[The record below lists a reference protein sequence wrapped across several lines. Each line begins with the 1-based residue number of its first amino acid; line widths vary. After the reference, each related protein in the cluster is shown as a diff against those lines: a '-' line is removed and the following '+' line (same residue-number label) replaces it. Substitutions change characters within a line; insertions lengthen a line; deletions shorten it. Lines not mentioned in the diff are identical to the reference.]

1 MAGSRLQISSAPEFS
16 ILCRYSEAKYFRY
29 SFVGFSSSSW
39 CKNSC
44 MKFFMKTLSG
54 GDSAD
59 CLFLIHATAIC
70 SLFGLR
76 SSSFSPLILMVNF
89 LWSYCGTN
97 IPLCFRLF
105 KTCRIQRTSVGFV
118 TDKSRF
124 NLFCFSFVL
133 LLKNLHQH
141 LAKSAC

>member
-1 MAGSRLQISSAPEFS
+1 M
-16 ILCRYSEAKYFRY
+16 YSEAKDCRN
-29 SFVGFSSSSW
+29 SDDGFSTLSCS
-39 CKNSC
+39 KNSR

-89 LWSYCGTN
+89 LWSYCGTY

-105 KTCRIQRTSVGFV
+105 KTCRIQRTSVSFV

-124 NLFCFSFVL
+124 NLFLFSFVL

-141 LAKSAC
+141 LAISV